1 MEKNWDEILSYAYEI
16 FKITLVYIACIF
28 CNIFYNRV
36 A

>member
-16 FKITLVYIACIF
+16 FKITLVNIACIF
-28 CNIFYNRV
+28 CSIFYNRV